1 MCVWLL
7 FYRLVTIVWFKIK
20 NGYIKERK
28 YMYTLTDA
36 IKRQFV
42 ETKKH
47 GKRNMDDHLKNG
59 ICIQTIN
66 MNN

>member
-1 MCVWLL
+1 
-7 FYRLVTIVWFKIK
+7 
-20 NGYIKERK
+20 
-28 YMYTLTDA
+28 MYTLTDA

-66 MNN
+66 MDKQSITWGTSGGIREPWSVL

>member
-1 MCVWLL
+1 
-7 FYRLVTIVWFKIK
+7 
-20 NGYIKERK
+20 
-28 YMYTLTDA
+28 MYTLTDA